1 MDLSNIIAVAQGR
14 CIYNKVEIAGYCDA
28 QIEKYYQEGLQL
40 LNEVD
45 VDDARKENLRI
56 FVHHLMERKL

>member
-1 MDLSNIIAVAQGR
+1 MTA
-14 CIYNKVEIAGYCDA
+14 IYNKVGIAGYCDA